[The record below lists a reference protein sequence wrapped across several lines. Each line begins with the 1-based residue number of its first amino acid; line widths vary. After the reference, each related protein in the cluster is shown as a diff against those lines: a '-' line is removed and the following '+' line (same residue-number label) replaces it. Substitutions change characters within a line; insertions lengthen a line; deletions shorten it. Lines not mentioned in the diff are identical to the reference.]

1 VNKQVIKLSVPLLTQ
16 KESVYLNNDLLK
28 VTIYAEHVDS
38 DRIEKKLPISAYT
51 KTRRFL
57 GDFGKLPI
65 DLKITEQQLTKLKVS
80 FVLKLSNLEKPSTY
94 FPDYYM
100 GLLLLLSVSVVVA
113 LLNISF
119 LYYKSKRNEP
129 NSLAGNETTLGYRA
143 LVRSE
148 TL

>member
-129 NSLAGNETTLGYRA
+129 NSLAGNETTKGYRA

>member
-1 VNKQVIKLSVPLLTQ
+1 VNKQIIKLSVPLLTR

-38 DRIEKKLPISAYT
+38 DRIGKKLPISAYT

-65 DLKITEQQLTKLKVS
+65 DLKITEQLTKLKVS
-80 FVLKLSNLEKPSTY
+80 FVLKLSNLEKSSTY
-94 FPDYYM
+94 LPDYYM

-119 LYYKSKRNEP
+119 LYYKLKRNEP
-129 NSLAGNETTLGYRA
+129 NSLAGNETTLGYRV

>member
-1 VNKQVIKLSVPLLTQ
+1 
-16 KESVYLNNDLLK
+16 
-28 VTIYAEHVDS
+28 VTEL
-38 DRIEKKLPISAYT
+38 RKKLPISAYT
-51 KTRRFL
+51 KKRRFL

-65 DLKITEQQLTKLKVS
+65 DLKITEQLTKLKVS

-94 FPDYYM
+94 LPDYYM